1 MSTLIGAAAIEGQNL
16 VVLDNEIFDGIKKKL
31 LMSKDAKNVIDSLDV
46 ELQVL
51 RDKVDLYPTRLK
63 MDRYEAIVSG
73 RHNINKDLSCSYNV
87 SLVECP
93 LPIRLGVTISGPING
108 ISESP
113 LKHIKVGKAKYD
125 KLYKPSKRGNT
136 EEKVLQMKED
146 ILNTLRGNVR

>member
-1 MSTLIGAAAIEGQNL
+1 MPTLIGAAAIEGANL
-16 VVLDNEIFDGIKKKL
+16 VILDNDVFDGIKKKL

-46 ELQVL
+46 ELQVISN
-51 RDKVDLYPTRLK
+51 KVDLYPTRLK

-87 SLVECP
+87 SLVDCP
-93 LPIRLGVTISGPING
+93 LPIRLGVTVSGPING

-113 LKHIKVGKAKYD
+113 LKHIKVGRAQYD

-136 EEKVLQMKED
+136 EERVLMMKQD
-146 ILNTLRGNVR
+146 ILNTLRNNVR